1 MKRVVVVD
9 DHSILLNLISDYIR
23 GNKDYEVVGTYKS
36 GNELL
41 FAYKREEVVFDVV
54 LLDLF
59 MDDGDGFQV
68 VDELKKLDP
77 LIKIIVMT
85 FNKQPGLL
93 ESVLKGGA
101 DGIISKASDDNEIMN
116 ALKAVEN
123 NRNFLCPIT
132 TEILNKKR
140 DLVKDLDRINALT
153 TREREIVNLI
163 CKEELNNSQ
172 IADKLHISE
181 KTVKTHRKNIYTKL
195 GVSTTIQLVRAA
207 INLGY
212 ISIVD

>member
-68 VDELKKLDP
+68 MEELKRLNP

-93 ESVLKGGA
+93 ESVIKSGA
-101 DGIISKASDDNEIMN
+101 DGIISKSTDDKEIMN
-116 ALKAVEN
+116 ALNTVAQN
-123 NRNFLCPIT
+123 GTFFCPIT
-132 TEILNKKR
+132 TEILTKKSDMVR
-140 DLVKDLDRINALT
+140 DLNRINALT
-153 TREREIVNLI
+153 ARERELVNLI

-181 KTVKTHRKNIYTKL
+181 KTVKTHRKNIYTK
-195 GVSTTIQLVRAA
+195 VM
-207 INLGY
+207 
-212 ISIVD
+212 ISVFVLYQ